1 MVIPCIIVG
10 EYMATN
16 NSINNSPY
24 AHSFCIK
31 LSTDQLNIVGSNWN
45 TRVVLPLDTVV
56 YDPDGVYNPIS
67 GEITLQQSGIWVL
80 GGSCKLTSNY
90 ADMQNAHI
98 AIGPS
103 EESLSDFIY
112 IINPALISFP
122 LSTPYFKQS
131 GIIIDVDFQG
141 HLSKGTVLVLSMAGY
156 WSTETDVFG
165 VIATDPTWPTMIWGY
180 CIAPDYGLFADI

>member
-1 MVIPCIIVG
+1 
-10 EYMATN
+10 MATI

-31 LSTDQLNIVGSNWN
+31 LSTDQLNIVGSNWYS
-45 TRVVLPLDTVV
+45 RVVLPLDTVV
-56 YDPDGVYNPIS
+56 YDPDGVYDPMS
-67 GEITLQQSGIWVL
+67 GKITLQQSGVWVL

-90 ADMQNAHI
+90 ADMQNAQV

-103 EESLSDFIY
+103 NESWGDFMY
-112 IINPALISFP
+112 LINPARMTFP

-131 GIIIDVDFQG
+131 GIIIDADYQS
-141 HLSKGTVLVLSMAGY
+141 HLSKGTSLVLSINGY

-165 VIATDPTWPTMIWGY
+165 VIATDPAWPTMIWGH
-180 CIAPDYGLFADI
+180 CIAPDYGLLADI